1 MNEWTVIN
9 NPNYTP
15 VEAPKPE
22 LTVIENKGTILVADD
37 AAVIRGIIKNT
48 IQGSYAVIEASNGE
62 EAITQI
68 NQIIKDGK
76 FETLTGVFLDLRMP
90 GSDGFTVLKAL
101 DELGITVPIT
111 VRSGDDSM
119 ETIQQVC
126 SKPTVDYI
134 SKPLGKPQILAACEK
149 MARQKAML
157 SETSYQ
163 RVA

>member
-22 LTVIENKGTILVADD
+22 LSVVENKGKVIVADD

-48 IQGSYAVIEASNGE
+48 IQESYEVIEATNGE

-68 NQIIKDGK
+68 NELIKNGK
-76 FETLTGVFLDLRMP
+76 FDKLVGLFLDLRMP
-90 GSDGFTVLKAL
+90 GSDGFTVLRAL
-101 DELGITVPIT
+101 DSLNITIPIT
-111 VRSGDDSM
+111 VISGDDSM

-126 SKPTVDYI
+126 SKPNVDYI

-149 MARQKAML
+149 MARQKAMF